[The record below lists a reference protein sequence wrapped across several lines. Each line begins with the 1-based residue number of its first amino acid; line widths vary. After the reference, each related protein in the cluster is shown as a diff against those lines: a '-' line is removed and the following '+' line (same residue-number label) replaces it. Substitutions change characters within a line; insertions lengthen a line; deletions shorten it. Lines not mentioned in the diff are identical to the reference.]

1 MYWTMLVF
9 VSSWAEFGTSCQ
21 ADQGKKRKWKEE
33 AKVAKE
39 ARREAKRSKP
49 DAREPKA
56 DVEIESADTIK
67 AESSSTTKP
76 AGKMNREAR
85 RIEQLLDSLGK
96 EKRAEFE
103 PTLKGKKGKDK
114 VKAILEEKKK
124 VEGTSAGTAGEKKDL
139 TTLSSDKETAA
150 VKMVKGKKDKA
161 SKKADKK

>member
-1 MYWTMLVF
+1 MQL
-9 VSSWAEFGTSCQ
+9 SERLWADIKIPFQ

-49 DAREPKA
+49 DAREPKGA
-56 DVEIESADTIK
+56 VDMESAETTK
-67 AESSSTTKP
+67 ADSSSTTKSV
-76 AGKMNREAR
+76 GKMNREAR

-124 VEGTSAGTAGEKKDL
+124 TEGTTAGTAGEKKDFITPSL
-139 TTLSSDKETAA
+139 EKETEA
-150 VKMVKGKKDKA
+150 VKINKGKKDKA